1 MKQETVE
8 KWKVLNKLAM
18 EKDKSLLSAFEDGNV
33 KHFSIFSEKFHYN
46 AKLSHFAVSYYSKL
60 GTLDC
65 GCCLR
70 KVTCTHKAMC
80 IWYLSQY
87 EKLTNKDLPG
97 LKENTP
103 EF

>member
-1 MKQETVE
+1 MDH
-8 KWKVLNKLAM
+8 
-18 EKDKSLLSAFEDGNV
+18 KDSSTKEDKTYVDKNPLPVFEDGNV
-33 KHFSIFSEKFHYN
+33 KHFSIFSEKIHCN
-46 AKLSHFAVSYYSKL
+46 AKLSRFAVSYNSKL